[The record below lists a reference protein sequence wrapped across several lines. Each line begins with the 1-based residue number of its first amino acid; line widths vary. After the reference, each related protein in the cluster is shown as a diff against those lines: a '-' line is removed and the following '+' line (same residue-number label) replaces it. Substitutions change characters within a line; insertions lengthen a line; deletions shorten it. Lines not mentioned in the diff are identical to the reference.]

1 MRNRSILP
9 LLLGAVV
16 VLGLVFFGGPGLLG
30 QLAETTTPAPPSS
43 AAPGPGATPLA
54 PVQTVPV
61 QTVPAE
67 TLPATPGEAVEN
79 PSGLPSIPE
88 SGLPAEGR
96 RVLAL
101 IRAGGPYQ
109 YSQDDQTFVNFERI
123 LPRRDRGYYREYTV
137 PTPGERDRGA
147 RRIVAGEDGEKYYT
161 DDHYESFKFIAE
173 GS

>member
-9 LLLGAVV
+9 LLLAAVV
-16 VLGLVFFGGPGLLG
+16 VLGLFFFGGPGLLG
-30 QLAETTTPAPPSS
+30 QLTETTTPAPPSS
-43 AAPGPGATPLA
+43 AVPGPGATPLA
-54 PVQTVPV
+54 PVE
-61 QTVPAE
+61 TVPAE
-67 TLPATPGEAVEN
+67 TLPAAPGEAGEN
-79 PSGLPSIPE
+79 PSGLSSIPE
-88 SGLPAEGR
+88 SGLPPEGR

-109 YSQDDQTFVNFERI
+109 YSQDDQTFGNFERI